1 MNIKNLKKPVRHLRL
16 LKPNRS
22 GRNQSE
28 PKNLMALDSQRNL
41 KKLGSP
47 SDLNVPKELVPYLDR
62 RIRSA
67 GSMRLLL
74 NQCICNRSVLFLIQ
88 KQNAG
93 EKISYQKQ
101 KLELQRYPF
110 RPFEDDWIELRRLA
124 FLHGVSMCRMF
135 VRLLETEFVLSNPN
149 RLRLPG
155 FVREKIP
162 SPIIS
167 LLPTNQHI
175 QPEDLSILQEGEFIQ
190 IAS

>member
-1 MNIKNLKKPVRHLRL
+1 
-16 LKPNRS
+16 
-22 GRNQSE
+22 
-28 PKNLMALDSQRNL
+28 MALDSQRNL

-110 RPFEDDWIELRRLA
+110 RPFEDDWVELRRLA

-135 VRLLETEFVLSNPN
+135 VRLLETDLYPESKFAENLVLEK
-149 RLRLPG
+149 LP
-155 FVREKIP
+155 
-162 SPIIS
+162 
-167 LLPTNQHI
+167 
-175 QPEDLSILQEGEFIQ
+175 PEVVTEPKLFEQTGT
-190 IAS
+190 

>member
-22 GRNQSE
+22 GRNQSKQ
-28 PKNLMALDSQRNL
+28 KNLMALDSQRNL

-110 RPFEDDWIELRRLA
+110 RPFEDDWVELRRLA

-135 VRLLETEFVLSNPN
+135 VRLLETDLYPESKFAENLVLEK
-149 RLRLPG
+149 LP
-155 FVREKIP
+155 
-162 SPIIS
+162 
-167 LLPTNQHI
+167 
-175 QPEDLSILQEGEFIQ
+175 PEVVTEPKLFEQTGT
-190 IAS
+190 

>member
-1 MNIKNLKKPVRHLRL
+1 MGMNIKNLKKPVRHLRL

-22 GRNQSE
+22 GRNVSE
-28 PKNLMALDSQRNL
+28 QKNLMALDSQRNL

-47 SDLNVPKELVPYLDR
+47 SDLNVPKELVPYLDK

-74 NQCICNRSVLFLIQ
+74 NQCIYKRSVLFLIQ
-88 KQNAG
+88 KQNTG
-93 EKISYQKQ
+93 EKILYQKQ

-135 VRLLETEFVLSNPN
+135 VRLLETDLYPESKFAENPV
-149 RLRLPG
+149 
-155 FVREKIP
+155 FETIP
-162 SPIIS
+162 SEVI
-167 LLPTNQHI
+167 
-175 QPEDLSILQEGEFIQ
+175 GEQ
-190 IAS
+190 KSHKNTGT